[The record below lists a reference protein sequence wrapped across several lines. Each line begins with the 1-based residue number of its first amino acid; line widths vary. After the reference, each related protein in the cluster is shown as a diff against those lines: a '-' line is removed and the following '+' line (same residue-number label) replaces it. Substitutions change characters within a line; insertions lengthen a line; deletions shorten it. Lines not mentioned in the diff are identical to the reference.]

1 MFWQIILLNGVATFT
16 EYNRLADF
24 ATQSIV
30 STTSFKPKEVF
41 RLVDTYVNRIALS
54 MGHTVVLVCLDFAVL
69 VASDGICQGGTRP
82 RTPGATRRWHQ
93 IIPIMPTTWSVSRHQ
108 SRTWN
113 SGVRGRVTHY

>member
-1 MFWQIILLNGVATFT
+1 LNIQAGAKEGARTSMFWQIILLNGVATFT

-54 MGHTVVLVCLDFAVL
+54 VGHTVVLVCLDFAVL
-69 VASDGICQGGTRP
+69 AKLR
-82 RTPGATRRWHQ
+82 
-93 IIPIMPTTWSVSRHQ
+93 
-108 SRTWN
+108 
-113 SGVRGRVTHY
+113 SG